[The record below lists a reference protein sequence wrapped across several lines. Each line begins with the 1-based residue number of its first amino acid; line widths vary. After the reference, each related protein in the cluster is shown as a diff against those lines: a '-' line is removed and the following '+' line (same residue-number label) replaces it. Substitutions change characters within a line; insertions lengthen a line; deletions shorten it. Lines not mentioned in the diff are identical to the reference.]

1 MLISDRFRPYIR
13 YVMLPYPQYPFT
25 EDDVANVLVRYV
37 RLDNQE
43 SYPFDAHHSHQ
54 YHELLYFRKGGG
66 THSIQFREHPVQDHS
81 LHLLRAGDP
90 HWLERGLH
98 SEGFALVYKEA
109 FLYKLQE
116 ANKDVGYLDYF
127 SQSNVLN
134 LDAKEAASF
143 ALLIGEIGAHSANH
157 LYLFSLVGAFL
168 TKLVLEKPLPGV
180 AGTDLTDPYVRQFYE
195 QVQTHYAQRL
205 RAEDYAQMLHLSA
218 ATLERKVQAAT
229 GKTVFEIGQDLL
241 LKEAKRLLLQGRL
254 SQKEI
259 ADRLGFRE
267 VAHFANW
274 FRKGTAFA
282 PGQYGKQ

>member
-1 MLISDRFRPYIR
+1 MQ
-13 YVMLPYPQYPFT
+13 PYPEYPFT
-25 EDDVANVLVRYV
+25 EADVANVLVRYV
-37 RLDNQE
+37 RLDNPD

-54 YHELLYFRKGGG
+54 YHELLYFAKGGG
-66 THSIQFREHPVQDHS
+66 THSIHFREYEVKNHS

-90 HWLERGLH
+90 HWLERGLG
-98 SEGFALVYKEA
+98 SEGFALVFKEA

-134 LDAKEAASF
+134 LDEREAASF
-143 ALLIGEIGAHSANH
+143 ALLIGEIGANSTNR

-168 TKLVLEKPLPGV
+168 TKLILEKPHDDARGK
-180 AGTDLTDPYVRQFYE
+180 DLSDPCVRQFYE
-195 QVQTHYAQRL
+195 QVQTHFRRRL
-205 RAEDYAQMLHLSA
+205 KAEDYARALCVSA
-218 ATLERKVQAAT
+218 ATLERKVRTAT
-229 GKTVFEIGQDLL
+229 GKTVFEVQQDVL

-259 ADRLGFRE
+259 AGQLGFLE

-274 FRKGTAFA
+274 FRKLTQTA
-282 PGQYGKQ
+282 PGQYGK